1 MLTQITNK
9 INISG
14 SMAALLLASCLFVS
28 CGEAKKTESTEAAPA
43 DTTLTPLTAPDT
55 LPAKDSTATKRPEPR
70 KT

>member
-9 INISG
+9 FNISG
-14 SMAALLLASCLFVS
+14 SFAALLLASFLFVS

-43 DTTLTPLTAPDT
+43 DTTLSPLTAPDS
-55 LPAKDSTATKRPEPR
+55 LPEKDTTANKRPEPR